1 MPIPMANKSL
11 KITAV
16 VLVLLAVAL
25 GYAIL
30 RQRRPLTAP
39 DTSSAT
45 PAPAP
50 TAEPNA
56 FAPGPAPL
64 PATAPLAAKSPEER
78 AVLNIPGPNAS
89 EAERARHFELA
100 QRLAR
105 ESAELK
111 LVNCVPDPA
120 VFKVAN
126 GANFTARNAGAKD
139 ATVAINTENVYAI
152 PAGGTKILKA
162 GFGKGAGLFG
172 YGCNSAS
179 GGGPGLILVVQ

>member
-1 MPIPMANKSL
+1 MPTPMANKSL

-16 VLVLLAVAL
+16 ILVVLALAL

-39 DTSSAT
+39 ETSSST

-50 TAEPNA
+50 SAQPGA
-56 FAPGPAPL
+56 LAPSPAP
-64 PATAPLAAKSPEER
+64 APSTVERNPDER
-78 AVLNIPGPNAS
+78 AVLAIPGPNAS
-89 EAERARHFELA
+89 EAEKARHFELA

-126 GANFTARNAGAKD
+126 GASFTVHNAGAKD
-139 ATVAINTENVYAI
+139 MTVVINPENVYTV
-152 PAGGTKILKA
+152 PAGGTKTLKA